1 MAVGRC
7 PGLACCA
14 PLGRRLRPPSPD
26 GRRFFWLLRHR
37 RALDLCGFATQG
49 DLSTAE
55 FTFKV
60 LARKRPVHHIRCMK
74 FITAIVALAFS
85 AAGFAV
91 EPITIKLWPEGA
103 PGTMLLK
110 PTATQQAPN
119 PNVITPVTEP
129 TIAVYRPEKPNNT
142 AVVVAP

>member
-1 MAVGRC
+1 
-7 PGLACCA
+7 
-14 PLGRRLRPPSPD
+14 
-26 GRRFFWLLRHR
+26 
-37 RALDLCGFATQG
+37 
-49 DLSTAE
+49 TAE

-142 AVVVAP
+142 AVVVAPGGGYRFLSFKHEGTQVCEWLNSIGITAILLNYRTPTNEEADPFDKPVQDA